1 MFVGVVEFLGWFGA
15 VAVLSGY
22 ILFSLGKLPNGLVYQ
37 GVNLVGGLAIT
48 VNVAAHHAAPSTV
61 VNSIWAAVAAV
72 VLVRMLRARRAARAV
87 GAPVAHEAHVEPPT
101 TTAVLPV
108 VGPALRDHEAEASV
122 PTGPVSGLPDGSAA
136 PMTASVPVITA
147 AIALA
152 LVQAAQ
158 EQADRQERATAQG

>member
-37 GVNLVGGLAIT
+37 GVNFVGGLAIT

-72 VLVRMLRARRAARAV
+72 VLVRMVRARRAARAT
-87 GAPVAHEAHVEPPT
+87 GAPVAHVEPPT

-108 VGPALRDHEAEASV
+108 LGPALRDHEAEAST

-158 EQADRQERATAQG
+158 DQADRQERATAQG

>member
-72 VLVRMLRARRAARAV
+72 VLVRMVRARRAARAV
-87 GAPVAHEAHVEPPT
+87 GAAVPHEASVEPPT

-108 VGPALRDHEAEASV
+108 VGPALRGHEAEEPVPAGAVASLQD
-122 PTGPVSGLPDGSAA
+122 GPAA

-158 EQADRQERATAQG
+158 EQADRQGRATVQG

>member
-72 VLVRMLRARRAARAV
+72 VLVRMVRARRAARTT
-87 GAPVAHEAHVEPPT
+87 GAPVAHVEPPT

-108 VGPALRDHEAEASV
+108 VGPALRDHEAEAST
-122 PTGPVSGLPDGSAA
+122 PTGPVPGLPDGSAA

-158 EQADRQERATAQG
+158 DQADRQERATANG